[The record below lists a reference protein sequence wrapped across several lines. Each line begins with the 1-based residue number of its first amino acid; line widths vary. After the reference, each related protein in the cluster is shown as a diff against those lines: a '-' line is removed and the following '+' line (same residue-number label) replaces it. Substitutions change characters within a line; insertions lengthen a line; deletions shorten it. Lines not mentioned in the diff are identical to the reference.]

1 MASKPAAVH
10 VAHAQVKPKVF
21 SFSWKKGFHLFV
33 ATKKIW
39 WQYIYVYIYIISI
52 ISPCFTP
59 DFNASEKNGMEFQVL
74 TFHRVG
80 MGYLSLPVGWL
91 GLDFGQ
97 ILVVQFTSFQPK
109 KFIFPAKKVTIKWNQ
124 YQYMFLFIFHF
135 GVFSIISRIFCML
148 MTLHIKYK

>member
-21 SFSWKKGFHLFV
+21 SFSWKKMLPSFRCHEENMM
-33 ATKKIW
+33 AI
-39 WQYIYVYIYIISI
+39 YIYIYIISI

-74 TFHRVG
+74 TFYRVG